1 MHLFEIK
8 FSFESE
14 KINEK
19 YYNQINNA
27 LFYFESHFLEYFNL
41 YCIYNEENIIPI
53 YEMKT
58 N

>member
-27 LFYFESHFLEYFNL
+27 LFHFESHFLEYFNL
-41 YCIYNEENIIPI
+41 YFIYNEENIIPI